1 MVGRSRKDTFHCRP
15 VHSDAQSS
23 LNRLITME
31 DQAILLQALVNI
43 EEEVQ
48 HEAHV
53 TNLNLDVHD
62 DDDDREIDLNDL

>member
-1 MVGRSRKDTFHCRP
+1 
-15 VHSDAQSS
+15 
-23 LNRLITME
+23 ME